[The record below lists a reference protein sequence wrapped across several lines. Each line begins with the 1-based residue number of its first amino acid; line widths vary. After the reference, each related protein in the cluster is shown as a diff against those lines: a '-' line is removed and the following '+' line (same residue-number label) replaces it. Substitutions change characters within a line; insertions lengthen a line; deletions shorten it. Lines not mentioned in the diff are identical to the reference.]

1 MLQSKFQDRQ
11 KGYTE
16 RSCFEKHTINNDN
29 DDDDDVKAGSKKTEW
44 RKPVFSTK
52 TSFSKIK
59 K

>member
-29 DDDDDVKAGSKKTEW
+29 DDDDDVKAGSKKTE
-44 RKPVFSTK
+44 
-52 TSFSKIK
+52 
-59 K
+59 